1 MLDLKLHFHQSCPK
15 HPCYHPREGRGAI
28 KGGCVFCEAL
38 CKINQAGNKVIEAV
52 TEFQELSDRYEAKQI
67 RSAPK
72 ESVSSQP
79 TLFPLAMEARRR

>member
-1 MLDLKLHFHQSCPK
+1 MLDLKFHFHASCPK

-38 CKINQAGNKVIEAV
+38 CKIYRLETPFVEAV
-52 TEFQELSDRYEAKQI
+52 KEFEQLMDRYEAKQI

-79 TLFPLAMEARRR
+79 TLFQMEARRR

>member
-15 HPCYHPREGRGAI
+15 HPYYHPREGRGAI

-38 CKINQAGNKVIEAV
+38 CRINQAGEKFIGAV

-67 RSAPK
+67 RSTPK
-72 ESVSSQP
+72 ETKMVQP
-79 TLFPLAMEARRR
+79 TLFPVMEARRR

>member
-38 CKINQAGNKVIEAV
+38 CKINQAGSKVIEAV
-52 TEFQELSDRYEAKQI
+52 TQFQELSDRYEAKQV

-72 ESVSSQP
+72 EIQAVQP
-79 TLFPLAMEARRR
+79 TLFQMEARRR